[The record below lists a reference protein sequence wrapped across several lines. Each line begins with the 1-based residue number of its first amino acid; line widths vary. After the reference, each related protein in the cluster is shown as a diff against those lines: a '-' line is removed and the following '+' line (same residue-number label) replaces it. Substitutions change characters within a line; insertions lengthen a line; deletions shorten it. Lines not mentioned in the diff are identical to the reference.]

1 MRREHEHDHEHEHEH
16 FDFHPGPVRAMT
28 GGRGRGRRFGAEG
41 FDPRVGFPLGGPG
54 SFGGPGGFGGPGR
67 GRGRGRRAGRGDVRQ
82 GILALLNE
90 EPMHGYQII
99 QELAERSGGVWRP
112 SPGSIYP
119 TLASLEDEGLVR
131 HTKSEGKRIFQL
143 TETGQAAVA
152 DAADR
157 PAPWD
162 EVANDADSTLVALRD
177 QLAAVAAAT
186 MQVAQAGNADQVAKT
201 RKVLSEAR
209 RKIYLLLAEDEGDDE
224 PPAAEDAAPPR
235 RGLAES

>member
-1 MRREHEHDHEHEHEH
+1 MRKEHEQHEQ
-16 FDFHPGPVRAMT
+16 FDFHPGR
-28 GGRGRGRRFGAEG
+28 GRPMAGGRGRRFGGPG
-41 FDPRVGFPLGGPG
+41 FDPRGGFPLGGPG
-54 SFGGPGGFGGPGR
+54 AFGGPDGFGGHGR

-82 GILALLNE
+82 GILALLQE

-131 HTKSEGKRIFQL
+131 HTKADGKRIFQL
-143 TETGQAAVA
+143 TEAGQAAVA
-152 DAADR
+152 EAGDR

-177 QLAAVAAAT
+177 QLGLLAAAT
-186 MQVAQAGNADQVAKT
+186 IQVGQAGNADQVAKA
-201 RKVLSEAR
+201 RKILSEAR
-209 RKIYLLLAEDEGDDE
+209 RKLYLLLAEDE
-224 PPAAEDAAPPR
+224 AEADDAATPADPQDHH
-235 RGLAES
+235 EDM